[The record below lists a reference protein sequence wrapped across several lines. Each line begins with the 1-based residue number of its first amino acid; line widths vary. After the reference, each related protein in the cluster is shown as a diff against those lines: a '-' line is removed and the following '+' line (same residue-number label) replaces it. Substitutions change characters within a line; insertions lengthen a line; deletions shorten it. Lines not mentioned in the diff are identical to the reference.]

1 MISFLFR
8 KVCLKLKANLTHV
21 KYEKNLQT
29 FEALFL
35 FQVAV
40 KIIDMNNIKDDY
52 VRRNLFREARLLRKL
67 AHPNIIKLF
76 ETIKVRLR
84 ALVLVVIFI

>member
-1 MISFLFR
+1 M
-8 KVCLKLKANLTHV
+8 
-21 KYEKNLQT
+21 
-29 FEALFL
+29 
-35 FQVAV
+35 

-76 ETIKVRLR
+76 ETIKVRLTIN
-84 ALVLVVIFI
+84 LYENSSNFHIN